1 MEFLKPACCITEKK
15 RRSDTKE
22 GCELKS
28 FSMEA
33 KASLQKIHRD
43 PNKKTSRDKARPFSL
58 SQTSTLLENLT
69 DDAIA

>member
-1 MEFLKPACCITEKK
+1 MEFLKPACCITEKN

-28 FSMEA
+28 FSKEA
-33 KASLQKIHRD
+33 KASLQKSTEILTQKPPETRQGLF
-43 PNKKTSRDKARPFSL
+43 SR